1 MDALILHYTIESQG
15 DRPALGLV
23 PILHRNDGRLLFLQT
38 HPRLCELDAALNA
51 ADQLRTRVRGA
62 IDAMGPQVD
71 LRAASGCYGELQ
83 RLGSQLLK
91 LLVPGEIVRLLQ
103 DDAKIR
109 HLTFCFDPRL
119 NAIPFDWMWLDGD
132 FLAFRFAVGREL
144 LSTIAAAA
152 PVSRRPAGLPFTGR
166 FFLVPPAEL
175 DAAERE
181 HICEQAVDFY
191 SGWIHSGKS
200 SAIRFDTLD
209 LTGSFTAADVLEA
222 FRTREIVS
230 IYSHHRYD
238 ENRPENSGY
247 ALSDSATFT
256 ARQLLEGLTAGQVPP
271 LLVFSLS
278 CESAITRGWEQDWPK
293 SGQIYGMVDAAKRV
307 GIPHYVGALVE
318 IPALK
323 TSGVFNSF
331 YDALASGH
339 TVGEALRLAR
349 ISMRQDRLDP
359 ADGGTVLGLALTL
372 YGEPA
377 VALLSCSGRRT
388 AEVHAPVCEGKVEG
402 GVCCKAVAPQDPGYA
417 LRLCPD
423 HYLPEGCSAGHVLAP
438 GTRLKTC
445 KECDRKLCPQCSG
458 WGKQLCWEHCCH
470 EGHEVLAGA
479 RKECRDPKMIHPN
492 EKRSVCPHD
501 AGWMRGLCGECLD
514 R

>member
-1 MDALILHYTIESQG
+1 MDTLILHYTIESQG
-15 DRPALGLV
+15 DRAALGLV

-38 HPRLCELDAALNA
+38 YPRLCGLDGALKV
-51 ADQLRTRVRGA
+51 ADQLRSCVRGA
-62 IDAMGPQVD
+62 IDAMGPQVN
-71 LRAASGCYGELQ
+71 LRAATGCYCELQ
-83 RLGSQLLK
+83 RFGAQLLD
-91 LLVPGEIVRLLQ
+91 LLLPRELVGLLQ

-144 LSTIAAAA
+144 LSTIAATA
-152 PVSRRPAGLPFTGR
+152 PSSRRPVGLPFTGR
-166 FFLVPPAEL
+166 LFLVPPAEL
-175 DAAERE
+175 DAAERKQ
-181 HICEQAVDFY
+181 ISDQAVDFY

-200 SAIRFDTLD
+200 STVRFDTLD
-209 LTGSFTAADVLEA
+209 LTGSFTAAAVLEA
-222 FRTREIVS
+222 FQTREIVS

-238 ENRPENSGY
+238 PNQPGNSGY
-247 ALSDSATFT
+247 ALSDSTTFT
-256 ARQLLEGLTAGQVPP
+256 ARQLLEGFTPGQVPP

-278 CESAITRGWEQDWPK
+278 CESAITRGWEQGWPK
-293 SGQIYGMVDAAKRV
+293 GECVYGMVDAAKRV
-307 GIPHYVGALVE
+307 GIPHYIGALVE

-331 YDALASGH
+331 FNALAAGH

-349 ISMRQDRLDP
+349 ISMRQNGLDP

-377 VALLSCSGRRT
+377 VALLSRSGCRT
-388 AEVHAPVCEGKVEG
+388 AEVHSPICEGKAEG
-402 GVCCKAVAPQDPGYA
+402 GFCCKAVAPQDPGYA

-423 HYLPEGCSAGHVLAP
+423 HYSPEGCSAGHVPAP

-445 KECDRKLCPQCSG
+445 KECDNKLCPQCPG
-458 WGKQLCWEHCCH
+458 WGKQMCWEHCCH
-470 EGHEVLAGA
+470 AGHEILAGA
-479 RKECRDPKMIHPN
+479 KKECRDPKHIHPH
-492 EKRSVCPHD
+492 ERRSVCPLD
-501 AGWMRGLCGECLD
+501 GGWMRGLCGECLD